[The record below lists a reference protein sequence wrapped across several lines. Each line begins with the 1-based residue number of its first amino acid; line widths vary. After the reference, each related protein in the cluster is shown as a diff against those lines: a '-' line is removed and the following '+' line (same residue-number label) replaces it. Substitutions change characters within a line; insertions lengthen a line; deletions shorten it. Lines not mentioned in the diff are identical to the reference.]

1 MSASA
6 GREVEKA
13 RVAKR
18 KADMMRGVKGA
29 GGEGGWW
36 WLIDVW

>member
-1 MSASA
+1 MEPISARA

-18 KADMMRGVKGA
+18 KADMIGGVEGA
-29 GGEGGWW
+29 GGEDG
-36 WLIDVW
+36 LVVVN